1 MNRKKQLYGFRTYE
15 YDEEQNNKRSEQFQ
29 NPIENHMK
37 GGKIGTPTTY
47 IHNFTLFWFGT
58 GTSIKS
64 GGVCTKDFFYS
75 LGMLRKNV
83 DIKSHYK

>member
-64 GGVCTKDFFYS
+64 GGVCTNS
-75 LGMLRKNV
+75 
-83 DIKSHYK
+83 